1 MPYAAGV
8 GMYRQICDRV
18 AANDYEGFAFAS

>member
-8 GMYRQICDRV
+8 GVYREIADRV
-18 AANDYEGFAFAS
+18 AANGYEGFAFA